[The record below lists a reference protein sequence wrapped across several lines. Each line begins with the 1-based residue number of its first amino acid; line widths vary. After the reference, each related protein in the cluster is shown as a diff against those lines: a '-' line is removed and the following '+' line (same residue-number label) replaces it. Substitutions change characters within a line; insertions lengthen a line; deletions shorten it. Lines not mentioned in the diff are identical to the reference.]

1 MARFKW
7 NWSKKSEIYENI
19 VRRVPGVGMSTYA
32 EAQKRTAIAEAIM
45 APHHANNAP
54 KREPGDSVS
63 YLTTSRGSQGVDAF
77 INLHDA
83 DGGALAIEG
92 DIAPLRKAVGRR

>member
-7 NWSKKSEIYENI
+7 NWSTESEIYRNI
-19 VRRVPGVGMSTYA
+19 VRRVPGVGASTYA
-32 EAQKRTAIAEAIM
+32 EAQKRTAVAEAIM

-54 KREPGDSVS
+54 RRKPGDSVS
-63 YLTTSRGSQGVDAF
+63 YLTTSRGGQRVDAF

-92 DIAPLRKAVGRR
+92 EIAPLRKAVGRR